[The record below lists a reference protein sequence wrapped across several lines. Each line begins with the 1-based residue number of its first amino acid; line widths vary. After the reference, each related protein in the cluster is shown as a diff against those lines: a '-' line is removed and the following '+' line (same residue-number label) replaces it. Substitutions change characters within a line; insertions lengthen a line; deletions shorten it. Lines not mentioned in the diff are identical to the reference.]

1 MLTPN
6 KSSSR
11 VLIWNSSHCAD
22 TKQMVKHSPIIFLES
37 NSSEMF
43 LETCWRTSENRL
55 INDFLV
61 ENKFPEHDL
70 MAESFGKLSNLC
82 TIDSQRCSGRTVHP
96 EWFRKLEGELRK
108 KNGLLKIFKLRISF
122 RNMLDCEKLR
132 KIVLFIRN
140 VF

>member
-1 MLTPN
+1 
-6 KSSSR
+6 
-11 VLIWNSSHCAD
+11 
-22 TKQMVKHSPIIFLES
+22 MVKHSPIIFLES

-55 INDFLV
+55 INDFPV

-108 KNGLLKIFKLRISF
+108 I
-122 RNMLDCEKLR
+122 DC
-132 KIVLFIRN
+132 
-140 VF
+140 